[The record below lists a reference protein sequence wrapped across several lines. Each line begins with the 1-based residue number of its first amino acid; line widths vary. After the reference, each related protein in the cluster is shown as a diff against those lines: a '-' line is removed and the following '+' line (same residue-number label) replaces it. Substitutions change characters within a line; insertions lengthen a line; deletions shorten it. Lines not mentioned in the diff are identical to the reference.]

1 MDVVLRKMQCTVETK
16 VAVVF
21 ELVVSLFI
29 LCSSR
34 DFCRK
39 SFLLPYADFEYEKQ
53 FIRKGSACALALIR
67 NELDIFS

>member
-1 MDVVLRKMQCTVETK
+1 MIFWGEGNFLDVVLRKMQCTVETK

-39 SFLLPYADFEYEKQ
+39 SFLLPYAD
-53 FIRKGSACALALIR
+53 LNMR
-67 NELDIFS
+67 NSL